1 MKEWWYRFELF
12 NRNIM
17 QILYMILSFLVA
29 IFKKETGRINFNNKL
44 LNISE
49 VLFLHVVNIKII
61 NEMYTF

>member
-1 MKEWWYRFELF
+1 
-12 NRNIM
+12 
-17 QILYMILSFLVA
+17 MILSFLVA